1 MVEWSNYRIVEFA
14 NYLRDVILIPTTKKE
29 EAKLPLF
36 FYVIP
41 ERLLYLNIYI
51 RIIQH
56 RFRCFLGFRLFRGFS
71 FFLFG

>member
-36 FYVIP
+36 LCYTRAITVL
-41 ERLLYLNIYI
+41 EYL
-51 RIIQH
+51 RPDQPAS
-56 RFRCFLGFRLFRGFS
+56 FLVLS
-71 FFLFG
+71 WI